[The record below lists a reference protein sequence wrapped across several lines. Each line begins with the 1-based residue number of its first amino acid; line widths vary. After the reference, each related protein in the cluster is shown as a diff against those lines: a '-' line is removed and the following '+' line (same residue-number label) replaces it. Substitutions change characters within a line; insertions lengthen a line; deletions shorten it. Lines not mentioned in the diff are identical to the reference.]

1 MGKHSIRI
9 DLIRKINNEEVFGVT
24 TPLITTSSGKKMG
37 KTEDGAI
44 WLSENK
50 LEVNNFWQYWRNT
63 TDDDVIKFLYLFTEI
78 ENKEIEKFKS
88 LKGEELNDIKIL
100 LANEV
105 TKLCHSE
112 EKATS
117 AESEAKL
124 ILSSEELNVNTLR
137 NTSNKIT
144 LKHNQ
149 ISTGVSLK
157 QILIDLKLC
166 TSNGEA
172 KRLIDQNAVKI
183 NKEIIKDKDY
193 ILHQELF
200 IKELNQKDQ
209 YIVIYV
215 GKKKIRSCRINHLKS
230 F

>member
-1 MGKHSIRI
+1 
-9 DLIRKINNEEVFGVT
+9 
-24 TPLITTSSGKKMG
+24 MG

-63 TDDDVIKFLYLFTEI
+63 SDDDVIKFLYLFTEI

-124 ILSSEELNVNTLR
+124 S
-137 NTSNKIT
+137 
-144 LKHNQ
+144 
-149 ISTGVSLK
+149 
-157 QILIDLKLC
+157 
-166 TSNGEA
+166 
-172 KRLIDQNAVKI
+172 
-183 NKEIIKDKDY
+183 
-193 ILHQELF
+193 F
-200 IKELNQKDQ
+200 IKELN
-209 YIVIYV
+209 
-215 GKKKIRSCRINHLKS
+215 INTLKNFKQNYLETNQINGS
-230 F
+230 SLNKY